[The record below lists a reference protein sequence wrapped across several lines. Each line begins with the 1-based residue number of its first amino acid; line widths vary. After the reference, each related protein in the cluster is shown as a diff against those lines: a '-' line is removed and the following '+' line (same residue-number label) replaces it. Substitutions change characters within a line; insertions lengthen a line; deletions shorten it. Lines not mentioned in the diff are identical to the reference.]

1 MQMPPMG
8 PIGAASV
15 QSGNPGLAAKALAQV
30 GEAIRI
36 LTMALPNVP
45 PGTPVHKDVLN
56 TIQKLSNHVPAGDQ
70 THGVQM
76 TALAD
81 LQRNA
86 QQSGM
91 LQQVMKASGG
101 QPGGGASPPQGGG
114 MPGMP
119 PMGAAS

>member
-8 PIGAASV
+8 PVGAASV
-15 QSGNPGLAAKALAQV
+15 QSGNPGLAAKALTQV

-36 LTMALPNVP
+36 LEMALPNVP
-45 PGTPVHKDVLN
+45 PGTPVHKDTLDC
-56 TIQKLSNHVPAGDQ
+56 IQKLSKHVPAGDQ

-86 QQSGM
+86 QQSAM
-91 LQQVMKASGG
+91 LQQVMRQSGQG
-101 QPGGGASPPQGGG
+101 AAAGGAAQGGG

-119 PMGAAS
+119 PGGGMAA